1 MSTESGRVRSS
12 DAERE
17 EFAALIREAVGE
29 GRLTLAEGDERLAAI
44 YATRFRDELRPLV
57 TDLPSAA
64 RVGTEVDPAAGRSP
78 QDRYQWRGRRWDGA
92 PPPHAFARHLAAVVL
107 VSAALTGLW
116 VLSGASFFWPAIP
129 LIFFSFGLVRHARW
143 RSYARRYR

>member
-17 EFAALIREAVGE
+17 EYAALVREAVGE

-44 YATRFRDELRPLV
+44 YATRFRDELRPLIA
-57 TDLPSAA
+57 DLPSGA
-64 RVGTEVDPAAGRSP
+64 RADAEVTAAGRRSP
-78 QDRYQWRGRRWDGA
+78 HDRPQWQGRRWEGP
-92 PPPHAFARHLAAVVL
+92 PPPHAFARHLTAVVF
-107 VSAALTGLW
+107 VSAALVGLW
-116 VLSGASFFWPAIP
+116 VLSGTHFFWPAIP
-129 LIFFSFGLVRHARW
+129 LIFFGFGLVRHARW